1 MKKNIKESEVKFY
14 LSELPAEKTAKGE
27 NLEKVNYCTKYVTLT
42 ETKEINGQKI
52 KNKHKVKVFLNYDS
66 MLQQILIKHAN
77 N

>member
-14 LSELPAEKTAKGE
+14 LSEIAAEKTKKGL

-52 KNKHKVKVFLNYDS
+52 KNKHKLKLFLNYDM
-66 MLQQILIKHAN
+66 MLQQILIKHDN